1 MLRFDL
7 FPQGLKLPLL
17 LSFLFFLTKNALT
30 SATRSPY
37 SSDPACVSSPHVT
50 ALSISSQKNSDRAAS
65 VPPSILPSSIVVNSL
80 IMVLLT
86 L

>member
-17 LSFLFFLTKNALT
+17 LGFLFFLTKNALT

-37 SSDPACVSSPHVT
+37 SSDPACVSSPPVT
-50 ALSISSQKNSDRAAS
+50 TLSI
-65 VPPSILPSSIVVNSL
+65 
-80 IMVLLT
+80 
-86 L
+86 